1 MVIAFLL
8 SACSVAITQTAQVI
22 DRGALYNGLRR
33 IGMSFTQLQATR
45 RGAVFGPLWIV
56 LIFTLLTAVI
66 TAFPLLGIA
75 VVASPLSMLVI
86 SGCCVL
92 GVLLIW
98 GGVQSSVPTL
108 RSVTAD

>member
-1 MVIAFLL
+1 LRTGVLLTMVIAFLL

-56 LIFTLLTAVI
+56 LIFTILTVVI
-66 TAFPLLGIA
+66 TECPLLGIA
-75 VVASPLSMLVI
+75 VVVSALLLLVI
-86 SGCCVL
+86 SGCV
-92 GVLLIW
+92 GV
-98 GGVQSSVPTL
+98 
-108 RSVTAD
+108 

>member
-1 MVIAFLL
+1 ASVATVAASLL
-8 SACSVAITQTAQVI
+8 SACSVPITQTAQVI
-22 DRGALYNGLRR
+22 DRGALYDGLRR
-33 IGMSFTQLQATR
+33 IGMSLTELEATR

-98 GGVQSSVPTL
+98 GGVQSSVPT
-108 RSVTAD
+108 